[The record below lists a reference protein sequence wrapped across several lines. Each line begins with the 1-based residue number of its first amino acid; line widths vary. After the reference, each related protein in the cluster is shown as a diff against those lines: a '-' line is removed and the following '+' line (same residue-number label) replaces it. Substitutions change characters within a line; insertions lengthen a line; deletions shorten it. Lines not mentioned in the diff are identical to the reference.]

1 VIKEQNLDE
10 QPVAAQAAAKSE
22 EPHS

>member
-1 VIKEQNLDE
+1 VIAEQNLDE
-10 QPVAAQAAAKSE
+10 QPVSAQVTAKSE